1 MATDLRR
8 AALSE
13 EEKRK
18 EIKGKK
24 CRGTGCEREKRG
36 GERGGENVEKTKRGI
51 MRQTKRQWK

>member
-24 CRGTGCEREKRG
+24 CRGRECEREKRD